1 MSAQANEDPLA
12 ILDAYDFELPEASIA
27 QSATTERDSTRL
39 LLLDRDSGELVEAD
53 RDHHTRDLA
62 DWLAPGDLLVVNS
75 TQVLSAR
82 LVGRKRSGGAAEALL
97 LAPEPEQAGLY
108 RALLKCTG
116 RVRVG
121 LEIDFGDDGTLG
133 ASVEAIHE
141 RGEVSLRFDSD
152 ADPYSVGLAPLPP
165 YIRRAAESDGTA
177 DVSRYQTIYAR
188 EPGAI
193 AAPTAG
199 LHFTEALFER
209 LAERGVS
216 REEVVLHVGAGTFRP
231 LDAASLQE
239 ERLHEE
245 EYVLPE
251 ATVAAI
257 ERTRAAGGRIIA
269 VGTTTARVLESC
281 ADENGRLQAGSGSTQ
296 LFIRPGGRPFRVVD
310 ALVTNFHLPRS
321 SLLLLVSAFVGREP
335 LLAAYHHAIE
345 AGFRFYSY
353 GDAML
358 IAPGLTRGTTREG
371 SAS

>member
-1 MSAQANEDPLA
+1 MSAQATEDPLA

-141 RGEVSLRFDSD
+141 RGEVSLRFDPG
-152 ADPYSVGLAPLPP
+152 ADPLLG
-165 YIRRAAESDGTA
+165 RT
-177 DVSRYQTIYAR
+177 
-188 EPGAI
+188 GA
-193 AAPTAG
+193 
-199 LHFTEALFER
+199 
-209 LAERGVS
+209 
-216 REEVVLHVGAGTFRP
+216 
-231 LDAASLQE
+231 
-239 ERLHEE
+239 
-245 EYVLPE
+245 
-251 ATVAAI
+251 
-257 ERTRAAGGRIIA
+257 
-269 VGTTTARVLESC
+269 
-281 ADENGRLQAGSGSTQ
+281 
-296 LFIRPGGRPFRVVD
+296 
-310 ALVTNFHLPRS
+310 
-321 SLLLLVSAFVGREP
+321 
-335 LLAAYHHAIE
+335 LAALY
-345 AGFRFYSY
+345 
-353 GDAML
+353 
-358 IAPGLTRGTTREG
+358 
-371 SAS
+371 